1 MKEWKRRV
9 GILSCLI
16 FLGFISMP
24 AVAAE
29 QRHAGKHVHGEGEL
43 NIAVEG
49 MTALIEFRAPGD
61 SLYGFEHEA
70 KTDAEKKKLQGALE
84 LLKSKIHEMVI
95 LDKSL
100 GCKFTP
106 KRVAVVEEGADHGTK
121 TQEQKGSAGKPVE
134 QKKSPEHREVVAE
147 FSLACAKPL
156 SGTTVRFGFTKAFP
170 SLNELEVQAL
180 SGANQS
186 GATIRKDKGSVKL

>member
-1 MKEWKRRV
+1 MKKRS
-9 GILSCLI
+9 GWFFFCALLSTI
-16 FLGFISMP
+16 ASVSAI
-24 AVAAE
+24 AAE
-29 QRHAGKHVHGEGEL
+29 HRQAGKHVHGEGEL

-70 KTDAEKKKLQGALE
+70 KTDAEKKKQQAALA
-84 LLKSKIHEMVI
+84 LLKGKIHEMVI

-106 KRVAVVEEGADHGTK
+106 KRVAVVEEGADDRAK
-121 TQEQKGSAGKPVE
+121 PQEQKGRAGKPAE
-134 QKKSPEHREVVAE
+134 QKKSSEHREVVAE
-147 FSLACAKPL
+147 FSLKCQKPL
-156 SGTTVRFGFTKAFP
+156 SGANVRFGFTKAFP
-170 SLNELEVQAL
+170 GLDELKVQAL
-180 SGANQS
+180 SGANQA